1 MDDSLRDYQD
11 VALTNMKNG
20 CILNGGVGSGK
31 SRTALSYYYVLN
43 GGKSYYNKYNIE
55 TDLYDLG
62 PYEHLS
68 NKFANGPKYHRMI
81 NPMDLITTAHKRDT
95 Y

>member
-1 MDDSLRDYQD
+1 MDDYVSLRDYQD

-62 PYEHLS
+62 PLVIS
-68 NKFANGPKYHRMI
+68 IK
-81 NPMDLITTAHKRDT
+81 ITLMMN
-95 Y
+95 